1 MQGLNP
7 LPIARFT
14 AFHGKMTVGLYFQ
27 SGVFMSVVSEWF
39 KKVFIPRPGRCD
51 VDPGVDGLLA
61 VIRITAK
68 LGKGVAVFLSGR
80 PALAILLTLGG
91 SIVPDLIKLLEEY
104 SDIPC
109 EVDALTPERYAELL
123 AAVAEEFGLSKKDAK
138 STIEAALSLVTDLK
152 RTPIH

>member
-1 MQGLNP
+1 
-7 LPIARFT
+7 
-14 AFHGKMTVGLYFQ
+14 
-27 SGVFMSVVSEWF
+27 MSLVSEWF
-39 KKVFIPRPGRCD
+39 KRVLIPRPGRCT

-80 PALAILLTLGG
+80 PALAVLLTLGG

-109 EVDALTPERYAELL
+109 EVQALTPERYAELL
-123 AAVAEEFGLSKKDAK
+123 AAVAEEFGLNRKES
-138 STIEAALSLVTDLK
+138 EAIVNEAISLVGELRK
-152 RTPIH
+152 TPIH